1 MISKKAKLKKI
12 RDNIDNI
19 DEKILKLLSQRA
31 EEAIKT
37 TKYKTNSIYD
47 PKREK
52 EVINKLLKK
61 TSGPLSSGAIERVY
75 GEVLSACR
83 EVQAPIQVS
92 FLGPEGS
99 NTEEVANKQFG
110 TSASF
115 FPQQTIY
122 DVFSSVESGDSIY
135 GVVPLE
141 NSLEGPVVETLDGLV
156 EKNVSIVSQV
166 KLKISHYLMSQ
177 DKNIKNI
184 KKIYSHPQALAQC
197 KNYIQ
202 NNFPKADLVEA
213 QSTARA
219 AQIVGEKKNSAA
231 IAPRLCSSLYS
242 LNILDRNVQDNSSN
256 TTVFVLVEKKQGEPS
271 VVKNSKISVVFSL
284 DHKPGSLHEC
294 LKPFKTAKINLT
306 KIQSRPSRKT
316 DWDYLFFIDFIVEK
330 NLSEANKCLNSLRSA
345 TPFLKILGVFT

>member
-1 MISKKAKLKKI
+1 MTTNKSKLKKI

-31 EEAIKT
+31 EQAIQT
-37 TKYKTNSIYD
+37 TKYKTKSIYD

-52 EVINKLLKK
+52 EVLNKLLKK
-61 TSGPLSSGAIERVY
+61 ANGPLSFSAIERVY

-83 EVQAPIQVS
+83 EVQAPIEVS

-110 TSASF
+110 NSASF
-115 FPQQTIY
+115 FSQQTIF
-122 DVFSSVESGDSIY
+122 DVLVSVETGDSVY

-166 KLKISHYLMSQ
+166 NLKISHYLMSQ
-177 DKNIKNI
+177 EKNAKKI

-219 AQIVGEKKNSAA
+219 AQIVADKKNCAA

-242 LNILDRNVQDNSSN
+242 LNILDKNVQDNSSN
-256 TTVFVLVEKKQGEPS
+256 TTVFALVEKKHGEPI
-271 VVKNSKISVVFSL
+271 VVKNSKVSVVFSL
-284 DHKPGSLHEC
+284 DHEPGSLHEC
-294 LKPFKTAKINLT
+294 LKSFKTSKINLT
-306 KIQSRPSRKT
+306 KIQSRPSKKN

-330 NLSEANKCLNSLRSA
+330 NLAEANKCLNSLRRA
-345 TPFLKILGVFT
+345 TSFLKILGVFT